1 MNLLLQTSHSNLQ
14 ADIAVTGSKKSET
27 NRLLLLQA
35 LFPKIISEYL

>member
-14 ADIAVTGSKKSET
+14 ADIAVTQESET